1 MSQSL
6 TKNLFHLIF
15 STKSREPLI
24 TDAIRPDLHS
34 YMGAILRQWE
44 SPAILM
50 NSVADHVHILF
61 CLSKNHA
68 LKTVV
73 EEVKKGSSK
82 WIKTKG
88 PEFRDFYWQAGYGA
102 FSVSQSGVAAVCKYI
117 EMQAQHHR
125 KITFQDEL
133 RAFLRKHRVEYDERY
148 VWD

>member
-6 TKNLFHLIF
+6 AKNILHLIF
-15 STKSREPLI
+15 STKNRQPLI
-24 TDAIRPDLHS
+24 TPEIRPDLHS
-34 YMGAILRQWE
+34 YIGGILRHWE

-50 NSVADHVHILF
+50 NSVADHIHILF

-68 LKTVV
+68 LKVLV

-88 PEFRDFYWQAGYGA
+88 REFDQFYWQAGYGA
-102 FSVSQSGVAAVCKYI
+102 FSVSQSGVTAVCRYI
-117 EMQAQHHR
+117 ENQESHHR
-125 KITFQDEL
+125 RLSFQDEL
-133 RAFLRKHRVEYDERY
+133 RAFLRKYGIEYDERY